1 MAFAE
6 AALAALLSKAGAVA
20 AGTALAVG
28 GVGAAATGNLPDDLQ
43 ARVDTLLSTE
53 RGAPETLEV
62 VEGDGHRQDEGH
74 RNDAAQGG
82 NGKGE
87 AVSNAAR
94 TAGEGLEGRARG
106 EAISNAVRAANGSAG
121 KGQGAEQRA
130 AAKDRAAARGGNAD
144 DAGAAGQAEERRPD
158 AADERADAGP
168 ADADVDPGRA
178 EAGRADAATD
188 DVDEGGNEFDADRP
202 ADAGAAREGASQR
215 RATPDADG

>member
-28 GVGAAATGNLPDDLQ
+28 GVGAAATGNLPPEIQ
-43 ARVDTLLSTE
+43 GHVDALLSTE

-74 RNDAAQGG
+74 RNDAAHRR

-130 AAKDRAAARGGNAD
+130 AAKDRAAARGGNAEN
-144 DAGAAGQAEERRPD
+144 AGAAGQAEERRPD
-158 AADERADAGP
+158 ATDERADAGP
-168 ADADVDPGRA
+168 ADAGA
-178 EAGRADAATD
+178 AADAATD
-188 DVDEGGNEFDADRP
+188 GTDADEDENEFDAGPP
-202 ADAGAAREGASQR
+202 ADAGEDASQR
-215 RATPDADG
+215 RATPGADG